1 MDFYYY
7 MREKGSSENHIM
19 NNLKVI
25 IEYVNYLDD
34 SKLYDVI
41 KREDIIT
48 FLNIKIKG
56 GDSAIISRVTDAVNP
71 ITINSTIRY
80 KKTGN

>member
-7 MREKGSSENHIM
+7 MKEKGSSEDHIM

-25 IEYVNYLDD
+25 IDYVNYLDD
-34 SKLYDVI
+34 SKLYDVN

-48 FLNIKIKG
+48 FLNIKIMG
-56 GDSAIISRVTDAVNP
+56 GTPR
-71 ITINSTIRY
+71 
-80 KKTGN
+80 